1 MIWRRRRR
9 LSAFR
14 KLSRVSNFHIRI
26 KCLRIFVFALPT
38 HAGQWTSTPEK
49 RAVFGKLPVGGRH
62 IQIELAGR
70 TWNSS
75 PSELKGIKG
84 QRAQDHV
91 VPLSGRALEIIE
103 DLPGGVPV
111 SMRRAR

>member
-14 KLSRVSNFHIRI
+14 ELSHVSDFHIKI
-26 KCLRIFVFALPT
+26 KCLRIFVFALPK

-70 TWNSS
+70 TWTIRA
-75 PSELKGIKG
+75 PELKGIKAAARSG
-84 QRAQDHV
+84 SRRTALRTRAGDH
-91 VPLSGRALEIIE
+91 
-103 DLPGGVPV
+103 
-111 SMRRAR
+111 